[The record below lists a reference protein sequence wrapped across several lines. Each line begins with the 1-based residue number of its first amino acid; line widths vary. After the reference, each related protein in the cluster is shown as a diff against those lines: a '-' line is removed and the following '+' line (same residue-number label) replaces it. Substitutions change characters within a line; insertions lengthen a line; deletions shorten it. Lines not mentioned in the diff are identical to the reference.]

1 MSAAGKVCTGFSKP
15 YVALYNN
22 SDGVISYTSGQ
33 KLARGVNVSLDPNA
47 SDPNNFYVDNIV
59 GESVPGTFT
68 NGTCTLTVDG
78 LLLEAR
84 KLVAGLPTA
93 DSDGW
98 THYGDNQTTPFVGI
112 GFIIRFLSEGVTYYT
127 PIVLTKATLQPES
140 LSAETQEEEIAFQ
153 TEELE
158 FNVVRD
164 DSANHDWKLLGSD
177 FSTESA
183 AEAALQAKLGI
194 TVTPPITT

>member
-22 SDGVISYTSGQ
+22 NDGVVSYSSGQ
-33 KLARGVNVSLDPNA
+33 KLARGVSVELDPNA

-68 NGTCTLTVDG
+68 SGTLTLTVDG
-78 LLLEAR
+78 LLAEAR

-93 DSDGW
+93 GEDGW
-98 THYGDNQTTPFVGI
+98 TAYGDNQAIPFVGI
-112 GFIIRFLSEGVTYYT
+112 GFIIRYLSDGVTYYT

-140 LSAETQEEEIAFQ
+140 LSAETQEEEISFQ

-164 DSANHDWKLLGSD
+164 DSANHNWKYLGTDYS
-177 FSTESA
+177 SESA
-183 AEAALQAKLGI
+183 AEAALQTKLGI
-194 TVTPPITT
+194 TVTPPINT